1 MLRVWTSDLI
11 DSQPIKSNNI
21 KTVYGKPPVT
31 SRYTN
36 GAGQRNRHFVRRGS
50 NARSAPHH
58 AHGSHVNAASAPN
71 QSVAPQQTIQ
81 PFSDAMSA
89 TIIESGVERFRS
101 RARRNAPAARR
112 NKCAIESAA
121 ACCGKVSGNFQMRM
135 TTAFTK
141 IENVPYWNSPARL
154 LHTHE

>member
-58 AHGSHVNAASAPN
+58 AQGSHVNAPSAPN
-71 QSVAPQQTIQ
+71 QSVAPQQMIQ
-81 PFSDAMSA
+81 PLSDATSA
-89 TIIESGVERFRS
+89 AKVDKGIENPRS
-101 RARRNAPAARR
+101 RTSKNAPTAKTKR
-112 NKCAIESAA
+112 CAIESTA
-121 ACCGKVSGNFQMRM
+121 ACCGNVSGTFQMSM
-135 TTAFTK
+135 TAALIKT
-141 IENVPYWNSPARL
+141 ENVQY
-154 LHTHE
+154 